1 VCTTYGNVDSWI
13 TTCTAMGE
21 PWQTVATGF
30 TKVVIRSIYY
40 GRGIVA
46 PGPSSIAGNGTA
58 IKVI

>member
-1 VCTTYGNVDSWI
+1 
-13 TTCTAMGE
+13 MGE